1 MVDFNKLFRA
11 SLWITLGVSLSRMKR
26 AYEDFVEDALRF
38 WFPNGM
44 GDLSQEERMK
54 WEVKA
59 DEIASSVVDRYGVE
73 KVLLKTRDGIS

>member
-1 MVDFNKLFRA
+1 M
-11 SLWITLGVSLSRMKR
+11 SRMKR

-59 DEIASSVVDRYGVE
+59 DEVASSVVDRYGVE
-73 KVLLKTRDGIS
+73 KVLLKTREERNYDD